1 MTHIVINDYPYYT
14 VKKFFISLTEALEY
28 SPNKHELLNS
38 RVYLLTSYN
47 ERVNDEGLVSIN
59 YGVDIQ
65 SRINK

>member
-14 VKKFFISLTEALEY
+14 VKKFFISLPEALEY